1 MTLRSVY
8 HGCNDCFIIH
18 KLDSAVLFMLS
29 STLLN
34 EHIRWDEMFAIKRI
48 RIRRMIDKLV
58 FSATPCREFWKL
70 KIYIIFMKEGRNY
83 VYRFDSHMRY
93 CLLFDFPGLEI
104 LLSCIDYNL
113 QNV

>member
-34 EHIRWDEMFAIKRI
+34 EHIQWDEIFIMKRI
-48 RIRRMIDKLV
+48 GIQSNDSKTGI
-58 FSATPCREFWKL
+58 FS
-70 KIYIIFMKEGRNY
+70 YFMQGI
-83 VYRFDSHMRY
+83 
-93 CLLFDFPGLEI
+93 LEI
-104 LLSCIDYNL
+104 ENIDHIYGRR
-113 QNV
+113 

>member
-34 EHIRWDEMFAIKRI
+34 EHIQWDKIFIMKRI
-48 RIRRMIDKLV
+48 GIQSNDSKTGI
-58 FSATPCREFWKL
+58 FS
-70 KIYIIFMKEGRNY
+70 YFMQGI
-83 VYRFDSHMRY
+83 
-93 CLLFDFPGLEI
+93 LEI
-104 LLSCIDYNL
+104 ENIDHIYGRR
-113 QNV
+113 